1 MAERFIGQDLI
12 RYLQSG
18 KYGNDQWAFTP
29 GLSSRDLLSALVMT
43 WILHIVRG
51 SKIAAFLGDI
61 SGAFDRVFKDY
72 LMAKLY
78 VAGVGPLY
86 LNFIDAYLQPRKA
99 QVIVEG
105 EASDPFDIQNT
116 VFQGTVLGP
125 ALWNLFFADV
135 SIPAQSSGGSS
146 FKFADDLS
154 VFQAFDRHEENN
166 VLIRRLGICRERVH
180 KWGRLNRVAF
190 DATKEHLAILHPYSG
205 EGDDFKL
212 LGCMFDCKL
221 TMRQAIERIMSQVRP
236 KILAI
241 LRTKQHY
248 SVKDLIGQFK
258 THIWGIMAQHTGAIF
273 HSANYLLDKLDNC
286 QTRFLNEI
294 GISEIDAFLEF
305 NFAPLR
311 LRRNIGVLGLLH
323 KRVLGLAHP
332 IFQDLLPF
340 HDHSQHGASTGNHTR
355 QLYGHALDVV
365 FQSSLYHK
373 SIFSMVHIYNRLPQ
387 KTIDKKTVSDFQR
400 DLTFI
405 TRASCREG
413 VQD

>member
-1 MAERFIGQDLI
+1 
-12 RYLQSG
+12 
-18 KYGNDQWAFTP
+18 
-29 GLSSRDLLSALVMT
+29 MT

-135 SIPAQSSGGSS
+135 SIPAQSSGWSS

-190 DATKEHLAILHPYSG
+190 DATKEHLAILHPYPG

-241 LRTKQHY
+241 LRTNNIIRSKI
-248 SVKDLIGQFK
+248 SLDSLRPISGESWSNIPAQF
-258 THIWGIMAQHTGAIF
+258 
-273 HSANYLLDKLDNC
+273 S
-286 QTRFLNEI
+286 TRQIICWINWI
-294 GISEIDAFLEF
+294 I
-305 NFAPLR
+305 
-311 LRRNIGVLGLLH
+311 V
-323 KRVLGLAHP
+323 KRV
-332 IFQDLLPF
+332 F
-340 HDHSQHGASTGNHTR
+340 
-355 QLYGHALDVV
+355 
-365 FQSSLYHK
+365 
-373 SIFSMVHIYNRLPQ
+373 
-387 KTIDKKTVSDFQR
+387 
-400 DLTFI
+400 
-405 TRASCREG
+405 
-413 VQD
+413 